1 MITIEKIKYNL
12 NKKNRIRKEKGMVS
26 YSPTLS
32 SCKGKGGYNPVKVA

>member
-1 MITIEKIKYNL
+1 MTLELK
-12 NKKNRIRKEKGMVS
+12 KGMVS